1 MAVYTDVSDAD
12 LDAFLTDYDL
22 GEVLAFKGIAE
33 GVENTNFLLRTS
45 VGSYILTLFEKR
57 VNAGDLPFFLD
68 LMKHLA
74 DRGLNCPLPIPQRD
88 GAVLGE
94 LCGRPATIISFLDG
108 VAIRRPRAE
117 HCRKLGEVLAKFHLA
132 TADFPTPRA
141 NDLSLAGWHGVYDG
155 IDAKAADAAFP
166 GLRARMGRELDQMDK
181 LWPHDL
187 PSGIIHADLFT
198 DNVFFLQDEV
208 SGLID
213 FYFAC
218 TDAYAYDLVICLN
231 AWCFEPDFAFNV
243 TKARA
248 LVAGYQSVRALEQRE
263 IDALPLLA
271 RGASI
276 RFLVTR
282 LNDWLTVP
290 EGALVVPKNPREYA
304 TKLAFHQGVYD
315 ARFYG
320 LDFD

>member
-12 LDAFLTDYDL
+12 LDAFLADYDL

-33 GVENTNFLLRTS
+33 GVENSNFLLRTEA
-45 VGSYILTLFEKR
+45 GTFILTLFEKR

-68 LMKHLA
+68 LMNHLVE
-74 DRGLNCPLPIPQRD
+74 RGLTCPLPIKRRD
-88 GAVLGE
+88 GIVLGE

-108 VAIRRPRAE
+108 VAIRRPRVD
-117 HCRKLGEVLAKFHLA
+117 HCRKLGEVLARFHLA
-132 TADFPTPRA
+132 TADFPTQRP
-141 NDLSLAGWHGVYDG
+141 NDLSLAGWRSVYDG
-155 IDAKAADAAFP
+155 IPAKSADKAFP
-166 GLRARMGRELDQMDK
+166 GLRTRMGRELDQMDK
-181 LWPHDL
+181 LWPRDL
-187 PSGIIHADLFT
+187 PAGVIHADLFT
-198 DNVFFLQDEV
+198 DNVFFLNNEV

-231 AWCFEPDFAFNV
+231 AWCFEPDLAFNV

-248 LVAGYQSVRALEQRE
+248 LVAGYQSVRSLTQSE

-282 LNDWLTVP
+282 LNDWLSVP
-290 EGALVVPKNPREYA
+290 DGALVVPKDPREYA

>member
-12 LDAFLTDYDL
+12 LEAFLADYDL

-33 GVENTNFLLRTS
+33 GVENSNFLLRTAT
-45 VGSYILTLFEKR
+45 GSFILTLFEQR
-57 VNAGDLPFFLD
+57 VAADDLPFFLD
-68 LMKHLA
+68 LMGHLA
-74 DRGLNCPLPIPQRD
+74 SQGITCPLPIARVD
-88 GAVLGE
+88 GNVLGI
-94 LCGRPATIISFLDG
+94 LCGRPATVISFLDG
-108 VAIRRPRAE
+108 VAVRRPKAA
-117 HCRKLGEVLAKFHLA
+117 HCRELGQTLARFHQA
-132 TADFPTPRA
+132 TLDFPQSRT
-141 NDLSLAGWHGVYDG
+141 NDLSLAGWRSVYEQ
-155 IDAKAADAAFP
+155 IEEKKSEAAFP
-166 GLRARMGRELDQMDK
+166 GLRGKIGRELAQMDK
-181 LWPHDL
+181 LWPSDL
-187 PSGIIHADLFT
+187 PCGVIHADLFP
-198 DNVFFLQDEV
+198 DNVFFRGQNL

-218 TDAYAYDLVICLN
+218 TDAYAYDLVICMN
-231 AWCFEPDFAFNV
+231 AWCFEPDLAFNV

-248 LVAGYQSVRALEQRE
+248 LVSGYQSVRPLTPVE

-282 LNDWLTVP
+282 LHDWLAVP
-290 EGALVVPKNPREYA
+290 DGALVVPKDPREYA
-304 TKLAFHQGVYD
+304 AKLSFHQGVFD

>member
-12 LDAFLTDYDL
+12 LAAFLSDYDL

-33 GVENTNFLLRTS
+33 GVENSNFLLRTDA
-45 VGSYILTLFEKR
+45 GSFILTLFEKR
-57 VNAGDLPFFLD
+57 VNASDLPFFLD
-68 LMKHLA
+68 LMKHLVE
-74 DRGLNCPLPIPQRD
+74 RGLTCPLPVARRD
-88 GAVLGE
+88 GAVLGT

-108 VAIRRPRAE
+108 VAVRRPRAE

-132 TADFPTPRA
+132 TADFPTNRP
-141 NDLSLAGWHGVYDG
+141 NDLSLAGWRAVYDG
-155 IDAKAADAAFP
+155 ISAKEADAAFP
-166 GLRARMGRELDQMDK
+166 GLRTRMGRELDQMDK
-181 LWPHDL
+181 LWPKDL
-187 PSGIIHADLFT
+187 PKGVIHADLFT
-198 DNVFFLQDEV
+198 DNVFFLHNEV

-218 TDAYAYDLVICLN
+218 TDAFAYDLVICLN
-231 AWCFEPDFAFNV
+231 AWCFEPDLAFNV

-248 LVAGYQSVRALEQRE
+248 LVSGYQSIRPLARE
-263 IDALPLLA
+263 EIEALPLLA
-271 RGASI
+271 RGACI

-290 EGALVVPKNPREYA
+290 DGALVVPKDPREYA

>member
-12 LDAFLTDYDL
+12 LDAFLADYDL

-33 GVENTNFLLRTS
+33 GVENSNFLLRTEA
-45 VGSYILTLFEKR
+45 GSYILTLFEKR

-68 LMKHLA
+68 LMKHLV
-74 DRGLNCPLPIPQRD
+74 DRGLNCPLPIMRRD

-132 TADFPTPRA
+132 TADFPTDRP
-141 NDLSLAGWHGVYDG
+141 NDLSLAGWRQVYDG
-155 IDAKAADAAFP
+155 IAPKEADAAFP

-181 LWPHDL
+181 LWPQNL
-187 PSGIIHADLFT
+187 PSGVIHADLFT
-198 DNVFFLQDEV
+198 DNVFFLHNDV

-231 AWCFEPDFAFNV
+231 AWCFEPDMAFNV

-248 LVAGYQSVRALEQRE
+248 LVSGYQSVRPLERQE
-263 IDALPLLA
+263 IEALPLLA

-282 LNDWLTVP
+282 LNDWLSVP
-290 EGALVVPKNPREYA
+290 EGALVVPKNPQEYA

>member
-12 LDAFLTDYDL
+12 LDAFLADYDL
-22 GEVLAFKGIAE
+22 GEVTAFKGIAE
-33 GVENTNFLLRTS
+33 GVENTNFLLRTQT
-45 VGSYILTLFEKR
+45 GSYILTLFEKR

-68 LMKHLA
+68 LMEHLVSH
-74 DRGLNCPLPIPQRD
+74 GLNCPLPIKQRS

-108 VAIRRPRAE
+108 VAIRRPRAD

-132 TADFPTPRA
+132 TQDFAQTRP
-141 NDLSLAGWHGVYDG
+141 NDLSLAGWREVYDG
-155 IDAKAADAAFP
+155 IPAKAANEAFP

-181 LWPHDL
+181 LWPSDL
-187 PSGIIHADLFT
+187 PSGVIHADLFP
-198 DNVFFLQDEV
+198 DNVFFLQDGV

-218 TDAYAYDLVICLN
+218 TDSYAYDLIICLN
-231 AWCFEPDFAFNV
+231 AWCFEADFAFNV

-248 LVAGYQSVRALEQRE
+248 LVSGYQSVRALTPEE
-263 IDALPLLA
+263 IEALPLLA

-282 LNDWLTVP
+282 LNDWLNVP

>member
-1 MAVYTDVSDAD
+1 MAVYTDVSDDD
-12 LDAFLTDYDL
+12 LDAFLADYDL

-33 GVENTNFLLRTS
+33 GVENSNFLLRTEA
-45 VGSYILTLFEKR
+45 GTYILTLFEKR

-68 LMKHLA
+68 LMKHLV
-74 DRGLNCPLPIPQRD
+74 DRGLNCPLPIARRD
-88 GAVLGE
+88 GAVLGD

-132 TADFPTPRA
+132 TADFPTDRP
-141 NDLSLAGWHGVYDG
+141 NDLSLQGWREVFDG
-155 IDAKAADAAFP
+155 IPIKEADSAFP
-166 GLRARMGRELDQMDK
+166 GLRTRMGRELDQMDK
-181 LWPHDL
+181 LWPRDL
-187 PSGIIHADLFT
+187 PAGVIHADLFT
-198 DNVFFLQDEV
+198 DNVFFLNNQV
-208 SGLID
+208 SGIID

-231 AWCFEPDFAFNV
+231 AWCFEPDLAFNV

-248 LVAGYQSVRALEQRE
+248 LVAGYQSVRPLERQE
-263 IDALPLLA
+263 IEALPLLA

-282 LNDWLTVP
+282 LNDWLSVP
-290 EGALVVPKNPREYA
+290 EGALVVPKNPQEYA

>member
-1 MAVYTDVSDAD
+1 MAVYTDVSDGD
-12 LDAFLTDYDL
+12 LNTFLADYDL

-33 GVENTNFLLRTS
+33 GVENSNFLLRTQA
-45 VGSYILTLFEKR
+45 GSYILTLFEKR
-57 VNAGDLPFFLD
+57 VNASDLPFFLD
-68 LMKHLA
+68 LMEHLV
-74 DRGLNCPLPIPQRD
+74 RRELTCPLPIKRRD

-108 VAIRRPRAE
+108 VALRRPRAE
-117 HCRKLGEVLAKFHLA
+117 HCRKLGAVLGQFHLA
-132 TADFPTPRA
+132 TADFTSVRPNT
-141 NDLSLAGWHGVYDG
+141 LSLAGWRGIYDR
-155 IDAKAADAAFP
+155 IEQAPSDATFP
-166 GLRARMGRELDQMDK
+166 GLHAKLGRELDQMDK
-181 LWPHDL
+181 LWPRDL
-187 PSGIIHADLFT
+187 PSGVIHADLFT
-198 DNVFFLQDEV
+198 DNVFFLHDDV

-218 TDAYAYDLVICLN
+218 NDAYAYDLIICLN
-231 AWCFEPDFAFNV
+231 AWCFEPDMAFNV

-248 LVAGYQSVRALEQRE
+248 LVAGYQSVRPLQKSE

-276 RFLVTR
+276 RFLVSR
-282 LNDWLTVP
+282 LYDWLNVP
-290 EGALVVPKNPREYA
+290 EGALVVPKDPREYA

>member
-12 LDAFLTDYDL
+12 LEAFLADYDL
-22 GEVLAFKGIAE
+22 GNVLAFKGIAE
-33 GVENTNFLLRTS
+33 GVENTNFLLRTEA
-45 VGSYILTLFEKR
+45 GSYILTLFEKR
-57 VNAGDLPFFLD
+57 VNKDDLPFFLD
-68 LMKHLA
+68 LMEHLVT
-74 DRGLNCPLPIPQRD
+74 RGLNCPLPIKQRN
-88 GAVLGE
+88 GSVLGE

-108 VAIRRPRAE
+108 VAVRRPTAPQ
-117 HCRKLGEVLAKFHLA
+117 CRKLGEVLAKFHLA
-132 TADFPTPRA
+132 TRDFPTSRP
-141 NDLSLAGWHGVYDG
+141 NDLSLAGWRKVYDG
-155 IDAKAADAAFP
+155 IDSISAEEAFP
-166 GLRARMGRELDQMDK
+166 GMRAKMGRELDQMDK
-181 LWPHDL
+181 LWPRDL
-187 PSGIIHADLFT
+187 PSGVIHADLFT
-198 DNVFFLQDEV
+198 DNVFFLNNEV

-231 AWCFEPDFAFNV
+231 AWCFEPDVAFNV

-248 LVAGYQSVRALEQRE
+248 LVAGYQSVRPLTDKE

-282 LNDWLTVP
+282 LNDWLSVP

>member
-1 MAVYTDVSDAD
+1 MAVYTDVSDGD
-12 LDAFLTDYDL
+12 LDAFLADYDL

-33 GVENTNFLLRTS
+33 GVENSNFLLRTT
-45 VGSYILTLFEKR
+45 VGTFILTLFEKR

-68 LMKHLA
+68 LMKHLVE
-74 DRGLNCPLPIPQRD
+74 RGLTCPLPIARRD
-88 GAVLGE
+88 GAVLGT
-94 LCGRPATIISFLDG
+94 LCERPATIISFLDG

-132 TADFPTPRA
+132 TADFPTSRP
-141 NDLSLAGWHGVYDG
+141 NDLSLAGWRDVYEG
-155 IDAKAADAAFP
+155 IPAKAADAAFP

-187 PSGIIHADLFT
+187 PCGVIHADLFT
-198 DNVFFLQDEV
+198 DNVFFLHNDV

-231 AWCFEPDFAFNV
+231 AWCFEPDLAFNV

-248 LVAGYQSVRALEQRE
+248 LVAGYQSVRALERE
-263 IDALPLLA
+263 EVEALPLLA

-282 LNDWLTVP
+282 LNDWLNVP
-290 EGALVVPKNPREYA
+290 EGALVVPKDPREYA

>member
-12 LDAFLTDYDL
+12 LDAFLADYDL

-33 GVENTNFLLRTS
+33 GVENSNFLLRTAA
-45 VGSYILTLFEKR
+45 GTYILTLFEKR

-68 LMKHLA
+68 LMKHLV
-74 DRGLNCPLPIPQRD
+74 DRGLNCPLPIARRD

-141 NDLSLAGWHGVYDG
+141 NDLSLAGWRQVHEG
-155 IDAKAADAAFP
+155 IPVKEADAAFP
-166 GLRARMGRELDQMDK
+166 GLRTRMGRELDQMDK
-181 LWPHDL
+181 LWPRDL
-187 PSGIIHADLFT
+187 PAGVIHADLFT
-198 DNVFFLQDEV
+198 DNVFFLHNDV
-208 SGLID
+208 SGIID

-218 TDAYAYDLVICLN
+218 TDAYAYDLAICLN
-231 AWCFEPDFAFNV
+231 AWCFEPDMAFNV

-248 LVAGYQSVRALEQRE
+248 LVAGYQSVRPLERQE

-282 LNDWLTVP
+282 LNDWLSVP
-290 EGALVVPKNPREYA
+290 EGALVVPKNPQEYA

>member
-12 LDAFLTDYDL
+12 LDAFLADYDL

-33 GVENTNFLLRTS
+33 GVENSNFLLRTS
-45 VGSYILTLFEKR
+45 AGTYILTLFEKR

-68 LMKHLA
+68 LMKHLV
-74 DRGLNCPLPIPQRD
+74 DRGLTCPLPIARRD
-88 GAVLGE
+88 GEVLGE

-132 TADFPTPRA
+132 TADFRIQRP
-141 NDLSLAGWHGVYDG
+141 NDLSLNGWRQVYEG
-155 IDAKAADAAFP
+155 IPVKEADAAFP

-181 LWPHDL
+181 LWPRDL
-187 PSGIIHADLFT
+187 PSGVIHADLFT
-198 DNVFFLQDEV
+198 DNVFFLHNDV
-208 SGLID
+208 SGIID

-231 AWCFEPDFAFNV
+231 AWCFEPDMAFNV

-248 LVAGYQSVRALEQRE
+248 LVAGYQSVRPLERQE

-282 LNDWLTVP
+282 LNDWLSVP
-290 EGALVVPKNPREYA
+290 EGALVVPKNPQEYA

>member
-1 MAVYTDVSDAD
+1 MAVYTDVSDRD
-12 LDAFLTDYDL
+12 LEGFLAAYDL

-33 GVENTNFLLRTS
+33 GVENSNFLLRTQT
-45 VGSYILTLFEKR
+45 GSYILTLFEKR
-57 VNAGDLPFFLD
+57 VNRGDLPFFLD
-68 LMKHLA
+68 LMEHLA
-74 DRGLNCPLPIPQRD
+74 ARGLTCPLPIKRRD
-88 GAVLGE
+88 GGALGE

-108 VAIRRPRAE
+108 VAVRRPQAD
-117 HCRKLGEVLAKFHLA
+117 HCRKLGAVLGRFHLA
-132 TADFPTPRA
+132 TRDFANPRP
-141 NDLSLAGWHGVYDG
+141 NDLSLAGWHKIFVG
-155 IDAKAADAAFP
+155 IDAKAAERAFP
-166 GLRARMGRELDQMDK
+166 GMHARMGRELDQMDK
-181 LWPHDL
+181 LWPLGL
-187 PSGIIHADLFT
+187 PSGVIHADLFT
-198 DNVFFLQDEV
+198 DNVFFLNHEV

-218 TDAYAYDLVICLN
+218 HDAYAYDLVICLN
-231 AWCFEPDFAFNV
+231 AWCFEPDGAFNV

-248 LVAGYQSVRALEQRE
+248 LVAGYQGVRPLEKAE

-276 RFLVTR
+276 RFLGSR
-282 LNDWLTVP
+282 LNDWLNVP

-304 TKLAFHQGVYD
+304 SKLAFHQGVND

>member
-1 MAVYTDVSDAD
+1 MAVYTDVSDDD
-12 LDAFLTDYDL
+12 LDAFLSLYDL

-33 GVENTNFLLRTS
+33 GVENSNYLLRTS
-45 VGSYILTLFEKR
+45 TGSYILTLFEKR

-68 LMKHLA
+68 LMKHLV
-74 DRGLNCPLPIPQRD
+74 DRGLTCPLPIQRRD
-88 GAVLGE
+88 GAVLGT

-117 HCRKLGEVLAKFHLA
+117 HCRKLGQVLARFHLA
-132 TADFPTPRA
+132 TADFATPRP
-141 NDLSLAGWHGVYDG
+141 NDLSLAGWRRVYDS
-155 IDAKAADAAFP
+155 IDAKAADLAFP
-166 GLRARMGRELDQMDK
+166 GLHARIGRELNQMDK
-181 LWPHDL
+181 LWPTGL
-187 PSGIIHADLFT
+187 PSGVIHADLFT

-248 LVAGYQSVRALEQRE
+248 MVAGYQSVRPLDPRE

-276 RFLVTR
+276 RFLVSR
-282 LNDWLTVP
+282 LYDWLNVP
-290 EGALVVPKNPREYA
+290 EGALVVPKNPQEYA

>member
-12 LDAFLTDYDL
+12 LDAFLAQYAL

-33 GVENTNFLLRTS
+33 GVENSNFLLRTQT
-45 VGSYILTLFEKR
+45 GSYILTLFEKR
-57 VNAGDLPFFLD
+57 VNRDDLPFFLN
-68 LMKHLA
+68 LMAHLA
-74 DRGLNCPLPIPQRD
+74 DRGLNCPQPIAMTD

-108 VAIRRPRAE
+108 VAVRRPRVE
-117 HCRKLGEVLAKFHLA
+117 HCRKLGEVLARFHLA
-132 TADFPTPRA
+132 TADFPTNRP
-141 NDLSLAGWHGVYDG
+141 NDLSLAGWRKVYEG
-155 IDAKAADAAFP
+155 IEAEAADAAFP
-166 GLRARMGRELDQMDK
+166 GLRTRMGRELDQMDK
-181 LWPHDL
+181 LWPRDL
-187 PSGIIHADLFT
+187 PSGVIHADLFT
-198 DNVFFLQDEV
+198 DNVFFLNNEV

-231 AWCFEPDFAFNV
+231 AWCFEPDLAFNV

-248 LVAGYQSVRALEQRE
+248 LVAGYQSVRTLDKRE
-263 IDALPLLA
+263 IEALPLLA

-282 LNDWLTVP
+282 LNDWLNVP
-290 EGALVVPKNPREYA
+290 EGALVVPKDPREYA

-320 LDFD
+320 LGFD

>member
-12 LDAFLTDYDL
+12 LDGFLADYDL

-33 GVENTNFLLRTS
+33 GVENSNFLLRTQA
-45 VGSYILTLFEKR
+45 GTFILTLFEKR
-57 VNAGDLPFFLD
+57 VNAADLPFFLD
-68 LMKHLA
+68 LMKHLV
-74 DRGLNCPLPIPQRD
+74 DRGLTCPLPIKQRD
-88 GAVLGE
+88 GSVLGE

-108 VAIRRPRAE
+108 VAIRRPRAD

-132 TADFPTPRA
+132 TADFPTQRP
-141 NDLSLAGWHGVYDG
+141 NDLSLTGWRTVYDG
-155 IDAKAADAAFP
+155 IPAKRADEAFP

-181 LWPHDL
+181 LWPRDL
-187 PSGIIHADLFT
+187 PAGVIHADLFT
-198 DNVFFLQDEV
+198 DNVFFLNNQV

-231 AWCFEPDFAFNV
+231 AWCFEPDLAFNV

-248 LVAGYQSVRALEQRE
+248 LVAGYQSIRSLMQPE
-263 IDALPLLA
+263 IEALPLLA

-282 LNDWLTVP
+282 LNDWLSVP
-290 EGALVVPKNPREYA
+290 DGALVVPKDPHEYA

>member
-1 MAVYTDVSDAD
+1 MAVYTDVSDDD
-12 LDAFLTDYDL
+12 LTAFLADYDL

-33 GVENTNFLLRTS
+33 GVENSNFLLRTEA
-45 VGSYILTLFEKR
+45 GSYILTLFEKR
-57 VNAGDLPFFLD
+57 VNEGDLPFFLD
-68 LMKHLA
+68 LMEHLVGQ
-74 DRGLNCPLPIPQRD
+74 GLTCPLPIKRRD
-88 GAVLGE
+88 GAVLGALNE
-94 LCGRPATIISFLDG
+94 RPATIISFLDG
-108 VAIRRPRAE
+108 VAIRRPKAE
-117 HCRKLGEVLAKFHLA
+117 HCRKLGEVLARFHLA
-132 TADFPTPRA
+132 TQSFQGTRG
-141 NDLSLAGWHGVYDG
+141 NDLSLDGWRSLFGT
-155 IDAKAADAAFP
+155 IPAQAADDAFP
-166 GLRARMGRELDQMDK
+166 GLRTRMGRELDQMDK
-181 LWPHDL
+181 LWPKDL
-187 PSGIIHADLFT
+187 PSGVIHADLFT
-198 DNVFFLQDEV
+198 DNVFFLNNEV

-231 AWCFEPDFAFNV
+231 AWCFEPDLAFNV

-248 LVAGYQSVRALEQRE
+248 LVAGYQSVRPLEPAE

-282 LNDWLTVP
+282 LYDWLTVP
-290 EGALVVPKNPREYA
+290 DGALVVPKDPREYA
-304 TKLAFHQGVYD
+304 TKLAFHQGVFD

>member
-12 LDAFLTDYDL
+12 LDAFLADYDL

-33 GVENTNFLLRTS
+33 GVENSNFLLRTEA
-45 VGSYILTLFEKR
+45 GSYILTLFEKR
-57 VNAGDLPFFLD
+57 VNASDLPFFLD
-68 LMKHLA
+68 LMKHLVE
-74 DRGLNCPLPIPQRD
+74 RGLNCPLPIARRD
-88 GAVLGE
+88 GGVLGE

-132 TADFPTPRA
+132 TADFPVDRP
-141 NDLSLAGWHGVYDG
+141 NDLSLAGWRQVYDG
-155 IDAKAADAAFP
+155 IPAKEADAAFP

-181 LWPHDL
+181 LWPQDL
-187 PSGIIHADLFT
+187 PSGVIHADLFT
-198 DNVFFLQDEV
+198 DNVFFLHNDV

-231 AWCFEPDFAFNV
+231 AWCFEPDMAFNV

-248 LVAGYQSVRALEQRE
+248 LVSGYQSVRPLERQE
-263 IDALPLLA
+263 IEALPLLA

-282 LNDWLTVP
+282 LNDWLSVP
-290 EGALVVPKNPREYA
+290 EGALVVPKNPQEYA